1 MKSDDVDRFLQTLA
15 VSRTSRYTYATP
27 LRSFRALARQRA
39 RGSEAISIATVRV
52 WLERDAARSPLANI
66 VQRMGIIGR
75 YLAWRAAAGKGSNP
89 LAELHRQ
96 YGRRLNPIVQ
106 ALLEEDYEAAFERLR
121 PPPEWGSPLG
131 PIMREHIT
139 RMRSLGYR
147 YEVKARNLRRLD
159 RFLQRRADLAGEP
172 LAVQLEAWSQSAQG
186 LRHRLMV
193 QQCARTLTR
202 AMHRCGMNT
211 PILGIET
218 GLQRRVIQAER
229 KPHLFTESEIARLF
243 AAARTFPPQN
253 MPLRQTMIGT
263 MLTLAYCAGLRI
275 GEIAALML
283 GDVDMENGVIEIRD
297 TKFFKTRRL
306 PLAANVMPVLS
317 RYLAARQA
325 AGAPAESNAPMWW
338 SPRRRRR
345 YSYST
350 LHKLLT
356 RVIHHAGLKP
366 TPGRRGPH
374 VHDLRHTFVAHR
386 MLRWYRDGVN
396 PQSQLP
402 HLATYLGHKDIISTL
417 VYLTI
422 TPELLQ
428 QASERYRRRGADALR
443 VSGGGR

>member
-1 MKSDDVDRFLQTLA
+1 MKSDDIACFLGTLA
-15 VSRTSRYTYATP
+15 VSCKSRYSYVTP
-27 LRSFRALARQRA
+27 LRAFRALARQRA
-39 RGSEAISIATVRV
+39 HGGEPLSIATVRAWV
-52 WLERDAARSPLANI
+52 KCDAARSPLAN
-66 VQRMGIIGR
+66 VVERMGIIGR
-75 YLAWRAAAGKGSNP
+75 YLAWRAAAGKGLNP

-96 YGRRLNPIVQ
+96 YGRCLNPIVQ
-106 ALLEEDYEAAFERLR
+106 ALLEDDYEGALERLR
-121 PPPEWGSPLG
+121 PLPEWGSPLG
-131 PIMREHIT
+131 PIMREHVA

-172 LAVQLEAWSQSAQG
+172 LKVQLEAWSKSARG

-193 QQCARTLTR
+193 QQCGRTLTL
-202 AMHRCGMNT
+202 AMHRRDMNT
-211 PILGIET
+211 PILGIEV

-229 KPHLFTESEIARLF
+229 KPHLFTETEIARLF

-275 GEIAALML
+275 GEVAALTL
-283 GDVDMENGVIEIRD
+283 GDLDLEYGVIEIRD

-306 PLAANVMPVLS
+306 PLAPNVMPVLS
-317 RYLAARQA
+317 RYLAARGA
-325 AGAPAESNAPMWW
+325 AGGPAESDAPMWW
-338 SPRRRRR
+338 SPLRRRR
-345 YSYST
+345 YRYST

-356 RVIHHAGLKP
+356 RVIHRAGLKP

-386 MLRWYRDGVN
+386 MQQWYREGVD
-396 PQSQLP
+396 PQARLP
-402 HLATYLGHKDIISTL
+402 YLATYLGHKDIVSTL

-428 QASERYRRRGADALR
+428 QASERYRRHGVEALLA
-443 VSGGGR
+443 SGGRR